1 MAATSSRRVVTS
13 KSVDGGRP
21 SRSHPETG
29 REKGFPFARRDDRW
43 WLLRVWLSQACHIWT
58 SDSTSGA
65 TSAGWFGLL
74 CRASPVGQRADN
86 RCHLKLCAP
95 TTTRRDCARPAPA
108 PHTTACRDC
117 SRRVPAGRARRSGR
131 RSARRPRRANRW
143 AATAAVKQVATDVL
157 GSVPV
162 LGKLAQ
168 QALDHVKIPHLWR
181 LKTGAGH
188 NPAKT
193 LPRSRKGGGFL
204 VNAVVS
210 LWRMWLGYQ
219 QPPKVWCTRTRA
231 TRGKTMAGM
240 AGICREVLADCCRAG
255 NHHRHDHAC
264 SREVST
270 GGSARSP
277 SHQSCAAPRRAG
289 KWTPSSQRLSAICW
303 CTRPPRPQTPF

>member
-1 MAATSSRRVVTS
+1 LPAGISRWSGLLLVGWRAATL
-13 KSVDGGRP
+13 
-21 SRSHPETG
+21 SRSCHKRCETWWDAG
-29 REKGFPFARRDDRW
+29 RYVETVSAGRREGG
-43 WLLRVWLSQACHIWT
+43 
-58 SDSTSGA
+58 TSGA

-168 QALDHVKIPHLWR
+168 QALDHVKIPHL
-181 LKTGAGH
+181 
-188 NPAKT
+188 
-193 LPRSRKGGGFL
+193 
-204 VNAVVS
+204 
-210 LWRMWLGYQ
+210 
-219 QPPKVWCTRTRA
+219 
-231 TRGKTMAGM
+231 
-240 AGICREVLADCCRAG
+240 
-255 NHHRHDHAC
+255 
-264 SREVST
+264 
-270 GGSARSP
+270 
-277 SHQSCAAPRRAG
+277 
-289 KWTPSSQRLSAICW
+289 
-303 CTRPPRPQTPF
+303 